1 MNRPSNLQTPT
12 PQIYRHYNKI
22 EIFNE
27 EKMGINHQ
35 SISDKH
41 HQQIS
46 SKSHIPKLSRKE
58 PEDEDDDFE
67 DELDDI
73 VLDRVYNANPSHHK
87 LVSRVLSEKEER
99 ELQREIELIHQKK
112 ATALEEQRLLKK
124 QEKLTSESAHSSPSK
139 KGKHLQKGHKQ
150 QLSLPESS

>member
-1 MNRPSNLQTPT
+1 VNRPSNLQTPT

-27 EKMGINHQ
+27 DKLGGINQ

-41 HQQIS
+41 QKS
-46 SKSHIPKLSRKE
+46 SKSHLPKLPRGD
-58 PEDEDDDFE
+58 PEDEEDDFE

-87 LVSRVLSEKEER
+87 LAARVLTEKEER
-99 ELQREIELIHQKK
+99 EMQREIELLHQKK
-112 ATALEEQRLLKK
+112 AIALEEQRLLKK
-124 QEKLTSESAHSSPSK
+124 QEKLTTESTHSSPSK
-139 KGKHLQKGHKQ
+139 KGKQLQKGHKH
-150 QLSLPESS
+150 

>member
-1 MNRPSNLQTPT
+1 VNRPSNLQTPT

-27 EKMGINHQ
+27 EKLGGINQ

-41 HQQIS
+41 QKS
-46 SKSHIPKLSRKE
+46 SKSHLPKLPLKE
-58 PEDEDDDFE
+58 PEDEEDDFE

-87 LVSRVLSEKEER
+87 LASRVLSEKEER
-99 ELQREIELIHQKK
+99 EMQREIELLHQKK
-112 ATALEEQRLLKK
+112 AIALEEQRLLKR
-124 QEKLTSESAHSSPSK
+124 QEKLTTESTHSSPSK
-139 KGKHLQKGHKQ
+139 KGKHLHKGHKH
-150 QLSLPESS
+150 

>member
-1 MNRPSNLQTPT
+1 VNRPSNLQTPT

-27 EKMGINHQ
+27 DKLGGVNQ

-41 HQQIS
+41 QKS
-46 SKSHIPKLSRKE
+46 SKSHLPKLPRRDD
-58 PEDEDDDFE
+58 PEDEEDDDFE

-87 LVSRVLSEKEER
+87 LAARVLTEKEER
-99 ELQREIELIHQKK
+99 EMQREIELLHQKK
-112 ATALEEQRLLKK
+112 AIALEEHRLLKR
-124 QEKLTSESAHSSPSK
+124 QEKLTAESTHSSPSK
-139 KGKHLQKGHKQ
+139 KGKQI
-150 QLSLPESS
+150 

>member
-27 EKMGINHQ
+27 DKLGGINQ

-41 HQQIS
+41 QKS
-46 SKSHIPKLSRKE
+46 SKSHLPKLPRGD
-58 PEDEDDDFE
+58 PEDEEDDFE

-87 LVSRVLSEKEER
+87 LAARVLTEKEER
-99 ELQREIELIHQKK
+99 EMQREIELLHQKK
-112 ATALEEQRLLKK
+112 AIALEEQRLLKK
-124 QEKLTSESAHSSPSK
+124 QEKLTTESTHSSPSK
-139 KGKHLQKGHKQ
+139 KGKQLQKGHKH
-150 QLSLPESS
+150 

>member
-27 EKMGINHQ
+27 EKLGGINQ

-41 HQQIS
+41 QKS
-46 SKSHIPKLSRKE
+46 SKSHLPKLPLKE
-58 PEDEDDDFE
+58 PEDEEDDFE

-87 LVSRVLSEKEER
+87 LASRVLTEKEER
-99 ELQREIELIHQKK
+99 EMQREIELLHQKK
-112 ATALEEQRLLKK
+112 AMALEEQRLLKR
-124 QEKLTSESAHSSPSK
+124 QEKLTTESTHSSPSK
-139 KGKHLQKGHKQ
+139 KGKHLQKGHKH
-150 QLSLPESS
+150 